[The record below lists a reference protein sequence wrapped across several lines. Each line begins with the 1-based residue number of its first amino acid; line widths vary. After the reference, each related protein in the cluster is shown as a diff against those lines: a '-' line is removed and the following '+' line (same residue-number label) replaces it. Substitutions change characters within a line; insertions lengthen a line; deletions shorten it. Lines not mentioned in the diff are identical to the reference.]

1 MSFLVDHTIRD
12 FSDELVTSARQ
23 SIPFTGLRRQWSLT
37 TGSFATGGSP
47 EREVKRPPGS
57 TRCNQVARQEKRAFP
72 AVPLLIWKITV
83 MDLTRNHYFIIGI
96 VLFLLGLQFRYVTSF
111 ELNENTSRF
120 VEKRLG
126 KPAAVPA
133 QQFALFQVDVPP
145 ARRVVRPPRWL
156 GWSLMSVGGVL
167 VVFSISMMKKPG

>member
-1 MSFLVDHTIRD
+1 
-12 FSDELVTSARQ
+12 
-23 SIPFTGLRRQWSLT
+23 
-37 TGSFATGGSP
+37 
-47 EREVKRPPGS
+47 
-57 TRCNQVARQEKRAFP
+57 
-72 AVPLLIWKITV
+72 

-126 KPAAVPA
+126 KPAAAQA

-145 ARRVVRPPRWL
+145 PRRVVRPPRWL